1 MPGLF
6 DQRLTQH
13 LPRLAPAERR
23 LARQVAVRKDRAILG
38 TAQQI
43 ADWAGTSDAT
53 VLRMVRGLGYD
64 TLAQLREDLLT
75 DLTAASPASRMA
87 ETLAEAGDS
96 PARALAHVVA
106 QQEDHLSAL
115 REPGLAMAFA
125 AAVDLMAKA
134 RVVQAF
140 GLGPSGLMAEY
151 LALQLGRMGVLA
163 RALTASGVGL
173 ADPLMALGPE
183 DVVVVIAYAPIY
195 REVRAV
201 LDRAEAL
208 SLPVILISDS
218 LAPLVPGRFACHLNV
233 PRGRA
238 DHLAL
243 HSATMVVIEALALG
257 LAARAPD
264 CALDALE
271 TFAALRADLDGAW
284 AKRGTRRRKPSPAAN
299 AAPSHGET
307 DA

>member
-6 DQRLTQH
+6 EQRLTRNVT
-13 LPRLAPAERR
+13 RLAPAEQR
-23 LARQVAVRKDRAILG
+23 LARQVAARKDRAVLG

-64 TLAQLREDLLT
+64 TLAQLREDLLV
-75 DLTAASPASRMA
+75 DLTTASPASRMA
-87 ETLAEAGDS
+87 ETLAEAGEG
-96 PARALAHVVA
+96 PARALAHVVR
-106 QQEDHLSAL
+106 QQEDHLRAL
-115 REPGLAMAFA
+115 RDPGLAVAFA
-125 AAVDLMAKA
+125 EALTLLAGA
-134 RVVQAF
+134 RVVHVF

-151 LALQLGRMGVLA
+151 LVLQLGRMGVMA

-173 ADPLMALGPE
+173 ADPLMALRAG
-183 DVVVVIAYAPIY
+183 DAAILIAYAPLY
-195 REVRAV
+195 REVGAV
-201 LDRAEAL
+201 LDRAAVVGV
-208 SLPVILISDS
+208 PVILISDS
-218 LAPLVPGRFACHLNV
+218 LAPLVPGRFACHLDV

-238 DHLAL
+238 EHLAL

-257 LAARAPD
+257 LAARAPEA
-264 CALDALE
+264 ALDALE

-284 AKRGTRRRKPSPAAN
+284 AKRGTRRRKPSLAAT
-299 AAPSHGET
+299 AAPSSGET